1 MRHNGNTYGGGR
13 WVSEGPDDGSD
24 IYDTHSSE
32 NTSSSSSTQAQPSQR
47 STSRGRSGTRRGGSR
62 VTLSAKDR
70 RLKKRSAKNR
80 RYAKSLFGEYI
91 PSNQGTVHDIYGNV
105 QSSAV
110 DGRSPYVTSNYGTV
124 DTLRLQDGQRVRVS
138 AVDGDSPY
146 IVARSNGDVE
156 RTEYDV
162 AQDDIR
168 KGQYVELSDEISF
181 LRYLTYGSIAL
192 NVGLI
197 AYCAMKK

>member
-1 MRHNGNTYGGGR
+1 M
-13 WVSEGPDDGSD
+13 
-24 IYDTHSSE
+24 
-32 NTSSSSSTQAQPSQR
+32 
-47 STSRGRSGTRRGGSR
+47 
-62 VTLSAKDR
+62 
-70 RLKKRSAKNR
+70 
-80 RYAKSLFGEYI
+80 FGEYI

-146 IVARSNGDVE
+146 IVARSNGLDTDDATIAQL
-156 RTEYDV
+156 TEYKKNLN
-162 AQDDIR
+162 ANFNDILNESCKDNR
-168 KGQYVELSDEISF
+168 DREQILLAKNNLLENQEAIYSKKIKKYNYEHDKTKMF
-181 LRYLTYGSIAL
+181 LYGSIAL
-192 NVGLI
+192 NIGII

>member
-1 MRHNGNTYGGGR
+1 M
-13 WVSEGPDDGSD
+13 
-24 IYDTHSSE
+24 
-32 NTSSSSSTQAQPSQR
+32 
-47 STSRGRSGTRRGGSR
+47 
-62 VTLSAKDR
+62 
-70 RLKKRSAKNR
+70 
-80 RYAKSLFGEYI
+80 FGEYI

-162 AQDDIR
+162 TQDSIR
-168 KGQYVELSDEISF
+168 NDQYAEIINKIYF